1 MIMLFGNIQYDEP
14 LFRPPAEARSAI
26 VQATIGCSWNKCA
39 FCEMYT
45 SKKFRVRSFEDVKDD
60 IQTLARM
67 YEGCRRVFIAD
78 GNAFVLSAN
87 KLMPLLKEINAHFP
101 RLQRISSYALPKD
114 ILQKT
119 PEELLLLRQEGL
131 KLLYIGIETGD
142 DELLQLIEKGETYET
157 TIRGISMAHEAGF
170 DTSIIILNGLGGKK
184 FSHQHAMK
192 SAQIISEL
200 NPKYLSTLT
209 LSMPYGQQHYE
220 TRFKGEYIQQTW
232 KELFEELYVFIEHLN
247 IENVIYRSN
256 HVSNMLALEGTLGK
270 DKEKLLRNLEYAM
283 QNFPEDLKPE
293 PRQSL

>member
-1 MIMLFGNIQYDEP
+1 MYWNSIKYDEP

-45 SKKFRVRSFEDVKDD
+45 SKQFRVRNFEEVKND
-60 IQTLARM
+60 IQLLGQIYA
-67 YEGCRRVFIAD
+67 GFRRVFIAD
-78 GNAFVLSAN
+78 GNAFILSAN
-87 KLMPLLKEINAHFP
+87 QLLPLLKEINVHFP

-119 PEELLLLRQEGL
+119 FEELLQLRHKGL
-131 KLLYIGIETGD
+131 RLLYIGIETGD
-142 DELLQLIEKGETYET
+142 DELLQLIEKGETYDS
-157 TIRGISMAHEAGF
+157 ILRGITMAHDAGI
-170 DTSIIILNGLGGKK
+170 DTSIMIINGLGGKK
-184 FSHQHAMK
+184 YSLQHALK

-232 KELFEELYVFIEHLN
+232 KELFEELHVFIEHLN
-247 IENVIYRSN
+247 VEKVIYRSN
-256 HVSNMLALEGTLGK
+256 HVSNMLALEGTLSK
-270 DKEKLLRNLEYAM
+270 DKNKLLRNLEYEI
-283 QNFPEDLKPE
+283 QHVPEDAKPE
-293 PRQSL
+293 PRHSL

>member
-1 MIMLFGNIQYDEP
+1 MYWNSIKYDEP
-14 LFRPPAEARSAI
+14 LFRPPAEARSVI

-45 SKKFRVRSFEDVKDD
+45 SKKFRVRDFEDVEKD
-60 IQTLARM
+60 IQELGRL

-87 KLMPLLKEINAHFP
+87 KLMPLLKEINVHFP

-119 PEELLLLRQEGL
+119 PEELQLLRNEGL

-142 DELLQLIEKGETYET
+142 DELLKLIQKGETYET
-157 TIRGISMAHEAGF
+157 TLRGINMAHEAGF
-170 DTSIIILNGLGGKK
+170 DTSIMIINGLGGKM
-184 FSHQHAMK
+184 FSRQHAIK
-192 SAQIISEL
+192 SAQIINEL

-232 KELFEELYVFIEHLN
+232 RELFEELHLFIENLHV
-247 IENVIYRSN
+247 ENVIYRSN

-270 DKEKLLRNLEYAM
+270 DKEKLLRNLEYAIE
-283 QNFPEDLKPE
+283 NVPDDLKPE